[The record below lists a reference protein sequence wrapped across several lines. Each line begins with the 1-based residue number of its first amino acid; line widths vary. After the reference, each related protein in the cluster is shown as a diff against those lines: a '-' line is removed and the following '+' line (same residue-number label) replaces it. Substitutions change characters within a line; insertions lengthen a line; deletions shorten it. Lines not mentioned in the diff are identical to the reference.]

1 MPPRLSPRTLVL
13 TEAPLHSLAGPS
25 TAYGCNCSKA
35 KNHRSHTHT
44 TISSAVRKELASY
57 ENPHQHP
64 PLPPLKVT
72 LVKRDASTESLD
84 ILSERTKQECTCA
97 SYSPN
102 SIEGQKCKKCNRDP
116 KTACEAPRSQKKY
129 HSSKYKD
136 ASTSPKSNSPL
147 RTTLEPVQSPRS
159 PKSPKSPRAEASTD
173 TKFDFPN
180 SSPKTENH
188 YKRLSTLSINGA
200 GSKSP
205 SKQSHPS
212 PKLSPNKLAPLDR
225 NERVLEKSNSLGE
238 SKPQKL
244 LRTTRSLSPRP
255 PVKHQHSIM
264 VSDEND
270 IISVKLSPNEEFI
283 ENGNSNNPF
292 REEETLSTDKEQ
304 EAPSETTSPNLSEY
318 GCLKLEDGSLNS
330 ANNRSTSCLIYVPS
344 DPWTRMTS
352 NSFTGSSKTKE
363 LNAKR
368 IENKYFSKPNLDYL
382 EDSDPWV
389 WRSNITLN
397 ERYVKKKGSLP
408 HQTKSLS
415 SAHSRD
421 ELDSTQKSRLC
432 QQRSLTKFEK
442 NLTIPGIDLHF
453 DARKKITRPKLQ
465 RSKSPAFY
473 EEFFQTE
480 KDKSLSITSK
490 SASSLKLEKNPS
502 NSNINGAKC
511 NCSEVNSLNRLNST
525 SNNFQS
531 ECEHIYK
538 STTSI
543 TSPTGKTH
551 PSPKWS
557 ISQAPNSKQQ
567 PELVKASLTVLNPN
581 LLQPRHSF
589 STVPSSSPKD
599 DELQLNI
606 RRLSEQMNKYNGT
619 GSFLSQTQ
627 PPNYMNDTIPLER
640 KKTGGSGGLLTATVV
655 GTGSA
660 ADSRKRASSHSKI
673 NEPILET
680 RC

>member
-1 MPPRLSPRTLVL
+1 MLS
-13 TEAPLHSLAGPS
+13 
-25 TAYGCNCSKA
+25 N
-35 KNHRSHTHT
+35 
-44 TISSAVRKELASY
+44 
-57 ENPHQHP
+57 
-64 PLPPLKVT
+64 
-72 LVKRDASTESLD
+72 
-84 ILSERTKQECTCA
+84 RTKEECTCA

-102 SIEGQKCKKCNRDP
+102 PIDGRKCKKCNLNP
-116 KTACEAPRSQKKY
+116 TALSEAQQSQKKY
-129 HSSKYKD
+129 NSSKYKD

-147 RTTLEPVQSPRS
+147 RVPLEPIQSPRS

-188 YKRLSTLSINGA
+188 YKRLSTLSINGS
-200 GSKSP
+200 GKKSP
-205 SKQSHPS
+205 LKHPPSS
-212 PKLSPNKLAPLDR
+212 PKLSPNKLAPLAR
-225 NERVLEKSNSLGE
+225 NDRVLEKSNSLGE
-238 SKPQKL
+238 GKPQKQ

-270 IISVKLSPNEEFI
+270 IISVKLSPNEEFV
-283 ENGNSNNPF
+283 ESEENSNKVYG
-292 REEETLSTDKEQ
+292 EGETLSAETKTH
-304 EAPSETTSPNLSEY
+304 SETTSPNQPEY
-318 GCLKLEDGSLNS
+318 VCLKLDDGSLNS
-330 ANNRSTSCLIYVPS
+330 ANNRSTSCLVYVPA
-344 DPWTRMTS
+344 DPWTRMA
-352 NSFTGSSKTKE
+352 SSSSSVLKE
-363 LNAKR
+363 LETKR
-368 IENKYFSKPNLDYL
+368 IENKCFSKPNLDYL

-397 ERYVKKKGSLP
+397 ERYTKKQASLP

-421 ELDSTQKSRLC
+421 ELDSKQKTRLC
-432 QQRSLTKFEK
+432 QQRLHSKFEK

-473 EEFFQTE
+473 EDFFQPE
-480 KDKSLSITSK
+480 KDKSLSKTSK
-490 SASSLKLEKNPS
+490 SVSSSKLENNTS

-511 NCSEVNSLNRLNST
+511 SCCEVNSFSRLNSN
-525 SNNFQS
+525 SANCQS
-531 ECEHIYK
+531 QCEHIYK

-543 TSPTGKTH
+543 TSPTNKMQS
-551 PSPKWS
+551 SPKWT
-557 ISQAPNSKQQ
+557 IPQTPKLKQQ
-567 PELVKASLTVLNPN
+567 PELVKATLTVLNLN

-589 STVPSSSPKD
+589 STVPSSSSSKE

-619 GSFLSQTQ
+619 NSFLSHTQ
-627 PPNYMNDTIPLER
+627 APNFMNDTIPLER
-640 KKTGGSGGLLTATVV
+640 KKTSGSGGLMTTSASI
-655 GTGSA
+655 GSVT
-660 ADSRKRASSHSKI
+660 DSQKRASSHSKI
-673 NEPILET
+673 DEPILET